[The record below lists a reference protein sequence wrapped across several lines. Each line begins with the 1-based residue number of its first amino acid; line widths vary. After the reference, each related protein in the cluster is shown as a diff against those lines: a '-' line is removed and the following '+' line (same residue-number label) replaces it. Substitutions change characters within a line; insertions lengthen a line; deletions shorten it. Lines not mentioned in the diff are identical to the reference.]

1 VKVFTSEGSHPIKAW
16 VDHVPP
22 IEEAAMEQL
31 RNVARMPF
39 IHRHVAVMP
48 DVHHGK
54 GATVGSVI
62 ATKGAVIPAACG
74 VDLGC
79 GCTAVQLSLK
89 ASQLPD
95 NLFAIR
101 SAIEAAVP
109 HGRTANGGPGDKG
122 AWSDVPDEVGRAW
135 ADMLPGFER
144 IIDRHPKVEKC
155 NNFNHLGTLGGG
167 NHFYSLAVDQNQDV
181 WVMLHS
187 GSRGLGNRIGSHF
200 IELAKQDMKKWFINL
215 PDQDLAY
222 LVQGSDHFEDYCQ
235 AVRFAQN
242 YASVNREI
250 MMQRGLSALKQSL
263 PGIEFTTKEQVIS
276 CHHNYISWERHF
288 GDDVIVTRKGALS
301 AKEGELSLI
310 PASMGR
316 TSYVVRGKGNR
327 ESFHSCSHGAGRLM
341 SRTEAKKR
349 FTVEDH
355 IKATEG
361 VECRKDADV
370 IDETPA
376 CYKDIDSVLQSQEDL
391 VEVLFGL
398 KEILVIKG

>member
-1 VKVFTSEGSHPIKAW
+1 VKVFQFDGGKPIKAW

-22 IEEAAMEQL
+22 IEEAALQQL
-31 RNVARMPF
+31 RNVASMPF
-39 IHRHVAVMP
+39 IHKHVAVMP

-109 HGRTANGGPGDKG
+109 HGRTNNGGAGDAG
-122 AWSDVPDEVGRAW
+122 AWSDIPKEVEQAW
-135 ADMLPGFER
+135 AGMLPDFQR
-144 IIDRHPKVEKC
+144 IVAKHPKVEKC
-155 NNFNHLGTLGGG
+155 NNFSHLGTLGSG
-167 NHFYSLAVDQNQDV
+167 NHFFSLATDQNQNV
-181 WVMLHS
+181 WLMLHS

-200 IELAKQDMKKWFINL
+200 IELAKQDMKKWFINV

-222 LVQGSDHFEDYCQ
+222 LVQGTDHFNDYCE

-242 YASVNREI
+242 YASMNREI
-250 MMQRGLSALKQSL
+250 MMHRGLAALKQSL
-263 PGIEFTTKEQVIS
+263 PGIEFKTDLQVVS

-301 AKEGELSLI
+301 AKEGEISLI

-316 TSYVVRGKGNR
+316 TSYIVHGKGNR

-349 FTVEDH
+349 FTLEDH

-376 CYKDIDSVLQSQEDL
+376 CYKDIEQVIASQSDL
-391 VEVLFGL
+391 IEVMFGL